1 MPGWPDPRHPFSTP
15 SPAFCC
21 LWCPHILQGLLKEK
35 LELEKVKKKDGRT
48 RVTLK
53 PIEDQLTF
61 DKVNRRNTIVIST
74 PGTIRAFDVSC
85 IGGALSVHTAGWAA
99 GGFMA
104 AARLQLLQ
112 PLAAT
117 SPISSSIS
125 GHTPCCHHRPPPPPP
140 PPPRPSPRWVAPPSW
155 LDRAAPSSSK

>member
-1 MPGWPDPRHPFSTP
+1 MHQWAALLGVTSGRPPPDLPVWPDPRHLFSTP

-74 PGTIRAFDVSC
+74 PG
-85 IGGALSVHTAGWAA
+85 
-99 GGFMA
+99 
-104 AARLQLLQ
+104 Q
-112 PLAAT
+112 
-117 SPISSSIS
+117 
-125 GHTPCCHHRPPPPPP
+125 
-140 PPPRPSPRWVAPPSW
+140 
-155 LDRAAPSSSK
+155 